1 MPEFYSGGRHVP
13 AGNGWK
19 WIVDGWALFARA
31 PGTWIGVTALYL
43 VVSFAVGFVPV
54 IGVLANPVLNVIFAA
69 GLLMGCRAL
78 DEGGQLRIEHLF
90 AGFQERLGTLAA
102 AGLLYLALLL
112 LATLATGLAVGFK
125 VYHILSAGPLEPEAV
140 LELVLLGAL
149 AVLVWV
155 ALVLPV
161 VMAVWF
167 APALVVFR
175 RLSAGQAMKASFAGC
190 LRNFVP
196 FLVYGVVLLI
206 PAVLATI
213 PFALGWLVLGPLV
226 IASTYTAYKDI
237 YTS

>member
-1 MPEFYSGGRHVP
+1 MPELHSGGRRVP

-19 WIVDGWALFARA
+19 WIVEGWALFMRA
-31 PGTWIGVTALYL
+31 PGTWVGVTALYL
-43 VVSFAVGFVPV
+43 LVSFAVSVPV
-54 IGVLANPVLNVIFAA
+54 IGVLASPVLNVIFAA
-69 GLLMGCRAL
+69 GLLIGCQAL
-78 DEGGQLRIEHLF
+78 DEGGELRIEHLF

-102 AGLLYLALLL
+102 VGLVYLALLL
-112 LATLATGLAVGFK
+112 AITLATGLAVGFK
-125 VYHILSAGPLEPEAV
+125 VYHILSGGPLEPEAV
-140 LELVLLGAL
+140 LDLVLLGAL
-149 AVLVWV
+149 AMLVWV

-175 RLSAGQAMKASFAGC
+175 RLGVGEAMKASLVGS

-196 FLVYGVVLLI
+196 FLVYGLVLLV

-226 IASTYTAYKDI
+226 IGSIYAAYKDI
-237 YTS
+237 YPS

>member
-19 WIVDGWALFARA
+19 WIVEGWALFARA
-31 PGTWIGVTALYL
+31 PGTWIAITLVYL
-43 VVSFAVGFVPV
+43 VISFAVGFVPV
-54 IGVLANPVLNVIFAA
+54 IGMLANPVLNVIFIG
-69 GLLMGCRAL
+69 GLLGGCRAL
-78 DEGGQLRIEHLF
+78 DEGGALKVEHLF
-90 AGFQERLGTLAA
+90 AGFQERVGTLVAV
-102 AGLLYLALLL
+102 GLLYLGALL
-112 LATLATGLAVGFK
+112 AVTLAAGLAVGFK
-125 VYHILSAGPLEPEAV
+125 VYDILSAGPLEPEAV
-140 LELVLLGAL
+140 LQLVLLGAL
-149 AVLVWV
+149 ATLIWV

-175 RLSAGQAMKASFAGC
+175 HMSAGQAMRASFVAC

-196 FLVYGVVLLI
+196 FLVYGLVLLL

-226 IASTYTAYKDI
+226 IASVYTAYKDI

>member
-1 MPEFYSGGRHVP
+1 MPEFHSGGRHVP

-19 WIVDGWALFARA
+19 WIVEGWALFMRA
-31 PGTWIGVTALYL
+31 PGTWVGVTALYL

-54 IGVLANPVLNVIFAA
+54 IGVLASPVLNVIFAG
-69 GLLMGCRAL
+69 GLLIGCRAL

-90 AGFQERLGTLAA
+90 AGFQERLGTLVA
-102 AGLLYLALLL
+102 AGLIYLTLL
-112 LATLATGLAVGFK
+112 LAVTLVAGLAVGFK
-125 VYHILSAGPLEPEAV
+125 VYNILSAGPLEPDAV

-167 APALVVFR
+167 APALVAFR
-175 RLSAGQAMKASFAGC
+175 RMSAGQAMRASFVGC

-196 FLVYGVVLLI
+196 FLVYGLVLLL

-213 PFALGWLVLGPLV
+213 PFALGWLILGPLV
-226 IASTYTAYKDI
+226 IASIYTAYKDI